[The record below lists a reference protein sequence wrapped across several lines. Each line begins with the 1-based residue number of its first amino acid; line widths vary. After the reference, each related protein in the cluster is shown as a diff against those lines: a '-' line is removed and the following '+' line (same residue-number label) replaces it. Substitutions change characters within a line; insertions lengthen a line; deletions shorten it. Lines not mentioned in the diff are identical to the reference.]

1 MGRSPGPRRGRS
13 SRRAA
18 ARKGGLR
25 AVPRGA
31 PSAPAFTAPK
41 GAFTLSQVAQVVGGR
56 VHGDGD
62 TVLTGVATLESAGQR
77 DLSWV
82 NDERLEAAGAS
93 SRAGALL
100 VSSESRASGKPAVV
114 VPLPQLALA
123 RWLEARHARP
133 RPKPGKARGAFVDRT
148 ARLGAGVSV
157 AAGATVAAGA
167 RVGARTVL
175 AAGAYVG
182 EGAEIG
188 EDCFLHPHAAVLAG
202 CRIGARC
209 ILHVGAVVGSDGFGY
224 VWDGQGH
231 HKIPQVGIVRVEDDV
246 EIGANSAIDRATLG
260 ETVIGRGTK
269 IDNLVQVGHN
279 VVVGPHAVFCGQAG
293 IGGSSRIGAGVTLAG
308 QVGISDHVTIGD
320 GAILTGQAGV
330 ARRGRVPAG
339 AVLSGMPALPHRE
352 FLRRAAL
359 LGRLEAAL
367 ERIIALERRL
377 GTTE

>member
-1 MGRSPGPRRGRS
+1 MGRSPGPRRGRGA
-13 SRRAA
+13 RRAP
-18 ARKGGLR
+18 RR
-25 AVPRGA
+25 AGA
-31 PSAPAFTAPK
+31 VPK
-41 GAFTLSQVAQVVGGR
+41 GAFTLAQVATVVGGR
-56 VHGDGD
+56 VHGDG
-62 TVLTGVATLESAGQR
+62 TVVLTGVATLEAAGQR

-82 NDERLEAAGAS
+82 SDERLEAAGAS

-123 RWLEARHARP
+123 RWLEARHAPARP
-133 RPKPGKARGAFVDRT
+133 RPGKARGAHVDRT
-148 ARLGAGVSV
+148 ARLGAGVAV

-167 RVGARTVL
+167 RIGARTIVSP
-175 AAGAYVG
+175 GAYVG

-188 EDCFLHPHAAVLAG
+188 EDCLLHPNAAVLAG
-202 CRIGARC
+202 CRVGARC
-209 ILHVGAVVGSDGFGY
+209 ILQAGAVVGSDGFGY
-224 VWDGQGH
+224 VWDGHGH
-231 HKIPQVGIVRVEDDV
+231 HKIPQIGIVRLEDDV
-246 EIGANSAIDRATLG
+246 EVGANATIDRATLG

-279 VVVGPHAVFCGQAG
+279 VVVGPHSVFCGQAG
-293 IGGSSRIGAGVTLAG
+293 VGGSSRIGAGVTLAG

-320 GAILTGQAGV
+320 GAILTGQAGI
-330 ARRGRVPAG
+330 ARRGRVASG

-367 ERIIALERRL
+367 ERIAALEKRL
-377 GTTE
+377 GPAD